1 VRPVSLLELLP
12 VLVRMR
18 GAQPASQPQ
27 AQGPEPLEQREPQ
40 LAQRQRLELALP
52 AVPPPPEQVPGA
64 QLAELEPVLA
74 WAQLACVP
82 QPSPPHLSRCVP
94 LRRQTL
100 HPPLPANV
108 A

>member
-1 VRPVSLLELLP
+1 MRPVSLLELLP

-40 LAQRQRLELALP
+40 LAQQQRLELALP
-52 AVPPPPEQVPGA
+52 AVPPRPEQVPGA
-64 QLAELEPVLA
+64 QLAELEPVLV

-100 HPPLPANV
+100 HLPLPANV